1 MSSATSTPSRSLSA
15 WATCATLPT
24 SVWTSTYA
32 LSTRVDLLGVRPP
45 ATLWPDRWLLVGGG
59 RLLHK
64 AGQPAATRPGDPCGI
79 VGAGGRWWPAGRS
92 ELPAGRGAQA
102 R

>member
-1 MSSATSTPSRSLSA
+1 MSSATCTPSRSLSA
-15 WATCATLPT
+15 WATWATLPT
-24 SVWTSTYA
+24 SVRMSTYA

-64 AGQPAATRPGDPCGI
+64 AGQPAATRPGDLCGI
-79 VGAGGRWWPAGRS
+79 VGAGGGGGQPLDRHGQPGA
-92 ELPAGRGAQA
+92 RGS